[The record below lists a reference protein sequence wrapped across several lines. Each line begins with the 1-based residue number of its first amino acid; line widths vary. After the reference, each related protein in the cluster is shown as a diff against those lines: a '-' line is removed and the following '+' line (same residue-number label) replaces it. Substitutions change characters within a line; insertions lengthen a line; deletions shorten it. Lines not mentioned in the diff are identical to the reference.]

1 MAVSRKNEANSLE
14 RYIEEVRAIWGDG
27 RDPEL
32 PFRVK
37 ALLEKLLASAKP
49 DDPWMA
55 ELIAEGRP
63 SRELYRDPKHGFIQ
77 MVHVHKQGHANQ
89 LYDHGRCWVFYGA
102 YSGLTEITTYRCTD
116 SGQEPGK
123 AILEKKDLNR
133 LSVGVVY
140 PYLPGEIHSTH
151 AVEGPAVVFRFLSQD
166 LDKAERSRYSL
177 EKGTVSRV

>member
-1 MAVSRKNEANSLE
+1 MTGSRKNESNSLE
-14 RYIEEVRAIWGDG
+14 RYFEEVRGIWGDG

-37 ALLEKLLASAKP
+37 ALLEKLLASAKA

-77 MVHVHKQGHANQ
+77 MAHVHKQGHANQ
-89 LYDHGRCWVFYGA
+89 PHDHGRCWVLYGA
-102 YSGLTEITTYRCTD
+102 YSGLTEITTYRRTD

-133 LSVGVVY
+133 LSAGVVY

-151 AVEGPAVVFRFLSQD
+151 AVEGPAVVLRFLSQD
-166 LDKAERSRYSL
+166 LDKAERYRYSL
-177 EKGTVSRV
+177 EKGTVSHV